1 MPRQE
6 TDRDQKKRLRI
17 AEKRLRDMEKTIAPF
32 VRKREILSETTQGQ
46 WIDSSSL
53 SRSLLG
59 TEEQSTCKTS

>member
-6 TDRDQKKRLRI
+6 TDRDQKKRLRV

-32 VRKREILSETTQGQ
+32 IRKREILSETTQGQ
-46 WIDSSSL
+46 WIDSSSM
-53 SRSLLG
+53 SRSLPR